1 MKPESSYQEYLE
13 PIEELHKYNAEQIK
27 RKLGM
32 SNDELDNIIR
42 LIPYAN
48 ERQTLIIEGQI
59 EIHKKLKKFD
69 DMI

>member
-1 MKPESSYQEYLE
+1 MNPSNYREFCLATDRRYEEDVCTIIE
-13 PIEELHKYNAEQIK
+13 PSQ
-27 RKLGM
+27 M

-59 EIHKKLKKFD
+59 VIHKKLKKFD
-69 DMI
+69 DIK